1 MSLTAWSMER
11 SGWTEEKT
19 SELLVLVFTAGPGVV
34 GLVWGPN
41 MKLSL
46 VLPILG
52 GPSRS
57 ITLSTTWGRNPSVFS
72 LGIDTELEETVEVDD
87 MLVNVVVDD
96 NLGLFVLNLVVPG
109 DFTLVTCSNGPEVV
123 IFKSDNFS
131 CESGMDN
138 LSRMSSSLCTDT
150 SSMSSLLVN
159 IWSRPFSLSMLGLAL
174 NFFRASVSL
183 SLLLLL
189 SLNSFKASVNLSLLL
204 NSILLFG
211 CEPTEY

>member
-1 MSLTAWSMER
+1 MER

-57 ITLSTTWGRNPSVFS
+57 ITLSTTWGRKSSVFS
-72 LGIDTELEETVEVDD
+72 LGIDTELVETVEVDD
-87 MLVNVVVDD
+87 ILVNVVVDD

-109 DFTLVTCSNGPEVV
+109 DFTLVTSTNGPEVV

-138 LSRMSSSLCTDT
+138 LSWMSSSLCTDT

-159 IWSRPFSLSMLGLAL
+159 TWSRPFSLSMLGLAL

-211 CEPTEY
+211 CEPEY